1 MKPAPFEYV
10 AASSAADAV
19 EALRRHGDEAKVLA
33 GGQSLIPMLALR
45 LARPAALVDING
57 CGDLEGMAE
66 SRGVLTVNALARQR
80 DLEIFAR
87 ERAPLLAE
95 ALRWVAHPPIR
106 NRGTVVGSIVHADPA
121 SELPALLL
129 CLDGEVV
136 ARRRGGERVIAADQ
150 LYVAPLTTSLESD
163 ELATAV
169 RFTLPPEGAG
179 WGFAEVTRRHGDF
192 ALVGCAAVLALDGA
206 GAVTHARLGFFGVG
220 GTPVRSG
227 PSWDGSRRLRASARR
242 RRRRR
247 PRSVLM
253 AICTPPRSIARPWPP
268 PSLRACSPLRSSD
281 AGRPHEAGRSRHRQ
295 RRAPRA
301 GCGRALDPG

>member
-1 MKPAPFEYV
+1 VKPPPFEYV

-19 EALRRHGDEAKVLA
+19 EALRRHGDDAKVLA

-66 SRGVLTVNALARQR
+66 SRGVLTVNALVRQR
-80 DLEIFAR
+80 ALERWAR

-106 NRGTVVGSIVHADPA
+106 NRGTVVGSVVHADPA

-136 ARRRGGERVIAADQ
+136 ARRRGGERVISADQ

-169 RFTLPPEGAG
+169 RFTLPPAGAG

-206 GAVTHARLGFFGVG
+206 GAVSHARLGFFGVG

-227 PSWDGSRRLRASARR
+227 LGEAALLGQKATAARIGEAAKAAAAALRPDGDLHATAEYRSTVAATLASR
-242 RRRRR
+242 
-247 PRSVLM
+247 VL
-253 AICTPPRSIARPWPP
+253 AA
-268 PSLRACSPLRSSD
+268 
-281 AGRPHEAGRSRHRQ
+281 
-295 RRAPRA
+295 
-301 GCGRALDPG
+301 ALERCRKGA